1 MPDFITVE
9 YGSTGASKATNEF
22 GMREMQSRA
31 FDARNSQYLLIKSP
45 PASGKSR
52 ALMFLGLDKL
62 RNQGM
67 KKVIVAVPEKSIGN
81 SFRSTALT
89 DHGFVADW
97 VISPQNNL
105 CDMLGGEGGKINA
118 FLRFMG
124 SGDEIIVCT
133 HSTLRHAFDR
143 ITKEGKGITAFHE
156 CVVAVDEFHHVSAD
170 ADNRLGELIRTLIDD
185 GSAHIVAMTGSY
197 FRGDQVP
204 VLRPEDEEKFKR
216 VTYTY
221 YEQLSGYEHLK
232 TLGIGYHFYHGS
244 YLSAIDEVL
253 DPTKKTIIH
262 IPSVNS
268 QAALGDKIKEM
279 NSILDVLGDV
289 FEIEEE
295 TGFQLLRTHD
305 GQVLK
310 IADLVTPGTQQ
321 KVLTGLR
328 NVSKK
333 DDLDIVIALGMAKEG
348 FDWIWC
354 EHALTVGYRGSLTEV
369 VQIIGRATRD
379 APGKIH
385 AQFTNL
391 IAEPDTADDVVRTAV
406 NDMLKA
412 IACSLLMEQV
422 LAPNFNFK
430 TKPSDDRF
438 DGVIRQTTQIDLM
451 DPQPTIQISGL
462 KEPTS
467 KRAKEIIQTDMTD
480 LMAAILQDPQ
490 ILRASLIPEEFPAET
505 INQHL
510 IPNILEK
517 RYPDIADNEDDIEA
531 IRQNVVARRA
541 VLATLTKGNQGA
553 ATVPEGTGTG
563 DNSEETE
570 GQKAHAQLLKL
581 TSKFISMPELSID
594 LIDQVNPF
602 QQSYEIL
609 SKALGESVLRRIHQT
624 LAETRIEISEAEA
637 LAQVPRIRA
646 FKEQH
651 GRDPSI
657 NSANAIEKRMA
668 EALAWIR
675 AAAIRR
681 QKEKAAEAAA

>member
-9 YGSTGASKATNEF
+9 YGATGASKATNDM
-22 GMREMQSRA
+22 GMRAMQARA
-31 FDARNSQYLLIKSP
+31 YDARNSQYLLIKSP

-62 RNQGM
+62 RNQGIR
-67 KKVIVAVPEKSIGN
+67 KVIVAVPEKSIGN
-81 SFRSTALT
+81 SFRSTSLT
-89 DHGFVADW
+89 KHGFDYDW
-97 VISPQNNL
+97 TVSPRNNL

-118 FLRFMG
+118 FIRFME
-124 SGDEIIVCT
+124 SEDEIIVCT

-143 ITKEGKGITAFHE
+143 IMEGDAGIAAFHN
-156 CVVAVDEFHHVSAD
+156 CLLAVDEFHHVSAD
-170 ADNRLGELIRTLIDD
+170 ADNRLGELVRSVMSE
-185 GSAHIVAMTGSY
+185 GSAHLVAMTGSY

-204 VLRPEDEEKFKR
+204 VLRPEDEEKFTR

-244 YLSAIDEVL
+244 YLSAIGEVL

-262 IPSVNS
+262 IPNVNS

-289 FEIEEE
+289 VEIDPVS
-295 TGFQLLRTHD
+295 GFQHLRTHD
-305 GQVLK
+305 GRTLK
-310 IADLVTPGTQQ
+310 IADLVTPETQQ

-328 NVSKK
+328 NVEEK

-354 EHALTVGYRGSLTEV
+354 EHALTIGYRGSLTEV

-379 APGKIH
+379 APGKSH

-391 IAEPDTADDVVRTAV
+391 IAEPDTADEVVRTAV

-430 TKPSDDRF
+430 TKASDDRF
-438 DGVIRQTTQIDLM
+438 DGVARPSTRIDLLE
-451 DPQPTIQISGL
+451 PEPTIEVTGL

-467 KRAKEIIQTDMTD
+467 KRAEEIIQTDMTD
-480 LMAAILQDPQ
+480 LMAAVLQDNQ
-490 ILRASLIPEEFPAET
+490 VMRASLIPDEFPVET

-510 IPNILEK
+510 IPDLIAK

-541 VLATLTKGNQGA
+541 VVAQLTQANRESGQAPSEDEDAT
-553 ATVPEGTGTG
+553 
-563 DNSEETE
+563 D

-581 TSKFISMPELSID
+581 TSKFITMPELSID

-609 SKALGESVLRRIHQT
+609 SKSLGESVLRRIHQT
-624 LAETRIEISEAEA
+624 LAETKITISEAEA
-637 LAQVPRIRA
+637 LAQVPRIRS

-651 GRDPSI
+651 GKEPNI
-657 NSANAIEKRMA
+657 NSPDPIERRMA

-681 QKEKAAEAAA
+681 QKEKEQDEAA

>member
-9 YGSTGASKATNEF
+9 YGATGASKSTNDM
-22 GMREMQSRA
+22 GMRAMQARA
-31 FDARNSQYLLIKSP
+31 YDARNSQYLLIKSP

-62 RNQGM
+62 HNQGIR
-67 KKVIVAVPEKSIGN
+67 KVIVAVPEKSIGN
-81 SFRSTALT
+81 SFRSTSLT
-89 DHGFVADW
+89 EHGFDHDW
-97 VISPQNNL
+97 TVSPRNNL

-118 FLRFMG
+118 FLRFME
-124 SGDEIIVCT
+124 SDDEIIVCT

-143 ITKEGKGITAFHE
+143 IMESDAGIAAFRD
-156 CVVAVDEFHHVSAD
+156 CLLAVDEFHHVSAD
-170 ADNRLGELIRTLIDD
+170 ADNRLGELVRSVMSE
-185 GSAHIVAMTGSY
+185 GSAHLVAMTGSY

-204 VLRPEDEEKFKR
+204 VLRPEDEEKFTR

-221 YEQLSGYEHLK
+221 YEQLSGYEHLR

-244 YLSAIDEVL
+244 YLSAIGEVL

-262 IPSVNS
+262 IPNVNS

-289 FEIEEE
+289 VEIDPV
-295 TGFQLLRTHD
+295 TGFQHLRTHD
-305 GQVLK
+305 GRILK
-310 IADLVTPGTQQ
+310 IADLVTPDTQQ

-328 NVSKK
+328 NVEEK

-354 EHALTVGYRGSLTEV
+354 EHALTIGYRGSLTEV

-379 APGKIH
+379 APGKNH

-391 IAEPDTADDVVRTAV
+391 IAEPDTADEVVRTAV

-430 TKPSDDRF
+430 TKASDDRF
-438 DGVIRQTTQIDLM
+438 DGVARPTTRIDLLEAE
-451 DPQPTIQISGL
+451 PTIEVTGL

-467 KRAKEIIQTDMTD
+467 KRAEEIIQTDMTD
-480 LMAAILQDPQ
+480 LMAAVLQDNQ
-490 ILRASLIPEEFPAET
+490 VMRASLIPDEFPAET

-510 IPNILEK
+510 IPDLIAK

-541 VLATLTKGNQGA
+541 VLAQLTQANRETGQVA
-553 ATVPEGTGTG
+553 SEG
-563 DNSEETE
+563 DEATE

-581 TSKFISMPELSID
+581 TSKFITMPELSID

-609 SKALGESVLRRIHQT
+609 SKSLGESVLRRIHQT
-624 LAETRIEISEAEA
+624 LAETKITISEAEA

-651 GRDPSI
+651 GKEPNI
-657 NSANAIEKRMA
+657 NSADPIEKRMA

-681 QKEKAAEAAA
+681 QKEKEQDQAA

>member
-9 YGSTGASKATNEF
+9 YGATGASKSTNDM
-22 GMREMQSRA
+22 GMRAMQARA
-31 FDARNSQYLLIKSP
+31 YDARNSQYLLIKSP

-62 RNQGM
+62 HNQGIR
-67 KKVIVAVPEKSIGN
+67 KVIVAVPEKSIGN
-81 SFRSTALT
+81 SFRSTNLT
-89 DHGFVADW
+89 EHGFDHDW
-97 VISPQNNL
+97 TVSPRNNL

-118 FLRFMG
+118 FLRFME
-124 SGDEIIVCT
+124 SDDEIIVCT

-143 ITKEGKGITAFHE
+143 IMESDAGIAAFHDSLL
-156 CVVAVDEFHHVSAD
+156 AVDEFHHVSAD
-170 ADNRLGELIRTLIDD
+170 ADNRLGELVRSVMSE
-185 GSAHIVAMTGSY
+185 GSAHLVAMTGSY

-204 VLRPEDEEKFKR
+204 VLRPEDEEKFTR

-244 YLSAIDEVL
+244 YLSAIGEVL
-253 DPTKKTIIH
+253 DPTKKTIVH
-262 IPSVNS
+262 IPNVNS

-289 FEIEEE
+289 VEIDPV
-295 TGFQLLRTHD
+295 TGFQHLRTHD
-305 GQVLK
+305 GRILK
-310 IADLVTPGTQQ
+310 IADLVTPDTQQ
-321 KVLTGLR
+321 KVLNGLR
-328 NVSKK
+328 NVERR

-354 EHALTVGYRGSLTEV
+354 EHALTIGYRGSLTEV

-379 APGKIH
+379 APGKSH

-391 IAEPDTADDVVRTAV
+391 IAEPDTADEVVRTAV

-430 TKPSDDRF
+430 TKASDDRF
-438 DGVIRQTTQIDLM
+438 DGAARPSTNIHLLESE
-451 DPQPTIQISGL
+451 PTIEVTGL

-467 KRAKEIIQTDMTD
+467 KRAEEIIQTDMTD
-480 LMAAILQDPQ
+480 LMAAVLQDNQ
-490 ILRASLIPEEFPAET
+490 VMRASLIPDEFPAET

-510 IPNILEK
+510 IPDLIAK
-517 RYPDIADNEDDIEA
+517 RYPDIADNEEDIEA

-541 VLATLTKGNQGA
+541 VLAQMTQANREISQA
-553 ATVPEGTGTG
+553 PSEG
-563 DNSEETE
+563 DDATE

-581 TSKFISMPELSID
+581 TSKFITMPELSID

-609 SKALGESVLRRIHQT
+609 SKSLGESVLRRIHQT
-624 LAETRIEISEAEA
+624 LAETKITISEAEA

-651 GRDPSI
+651 GKEPNM
-657 NSANAIEKRMA
+657 NSADPIEKRMA

-681 QKEKAAEAAA
+681 QKEKKQDQAA

>member
-22 GMREMQSRA
+22 GMRAMQARA
-31 FDARNSQYLLIKSP
+31 FDARNAQYLLIKSP

-67 KKVIVAVPEKSIGN
+67 RKVIVAVPERSIGN
-81 SFRSTALT
+81 SFRSTELT
-89 DHGFVADW
+89 RHGFFADW
-97 VISPQNNL
+97 AVSPNNNL
-105 CDMLGGEGGKINA
+105 CDMIGGDSGKIGA
-118 FLRFMG
+118 FIRFME
-124 SGDEIIVCT
+124 SDDDVIVCT

-143 ITKEGKGITAFHE
+143 IMREGAGITAFHD
-156 CVVAVDEFHHVSAD
+156 CVLAVDEFHHVSAD
-170 ADNRLGELIRTLIDD
+170 ADNRLGELIRTVMDE
-185 GSAHIVAMTGSY
+185 GSTHIVAMTGSY

-204 VLRPEDEEKFKR
+204 VLRPEDEEKFTR

-221 YEQLSGYEHLK
+221 YEQLSGYEYLK
-232 TLGIGYHFYHGS
+232 TLGIGYHFYHGN
-244 YLSAIDEVL
+244 YLSAIGEVL
-253 DPTKKTIIH
+253 DPAKKTIIH
-262 IPSVNS
+262 IPNVNS
-268 QAALGDKIKEM
+268 QAAMGDKIKEM
-279 NSILDVLGDV
+279 NGILDVLGDV
-289 FEIEEE
+289 VSIDPA

-305 GQVLK
+305 GRMLK
-310 IADLVTPGTQQ
+310 IADLVTPDTQQ
-321 KVLTGLR
+321 TVLAGLR
-328 NVSKK
+328 RVENPE
-333 DDLDIVIALGMAKEG
+333 DLDIVIALGMAKEG

-354 EHALTVGYRGSLTEV
+354 EHALTIGYRGSLTEV

-379 APGKIH
+379 APGKGH

-391 IAEPDTADDVVRTAV
+391 LAEPDTADDVVRSAV

-412 IACSLLMEQV
+412 IAASLLMEQV

-438 DGVIRQTTQIDLM
+438 DGAARPTTIVDLTE
-451 DPQPTIQISGL
+451 PEPTIHVGGL

-467 KRAKEIIQTDMTD
+467 GRAKEIIETDMTD
-480 LMAAILQDPQ
+480 LMAAVLQDSKV
-490 ILRASLIPEEFPAET
+490 LRASLIPDEFPAET

-510 IPNILEK
+510 IPDIIAK
-517 RYPDIADNEDDIEA
+517 RYPDIAESDDDIEA

-541 VLATLTKGNQGA
+541 VLAKISQPGA
-553 ATVPEGTGTG
+553 SIDGSNNKE
-563 DNSEETE
+563 EETE
-570 GQKAHAQLLKL
+570 GQKAHAQLLKM
-581 TSKFISMPELSID
+581 TSKFLSMPELNID

-609 SKALGESVLRRIHQT
+609 SKALGESVLRRIHQSI
-624 LAETRIEISEAEA
+624 AETRIEISEAEA

-646 FKEQH
+646 FKEEH
-651 GRDPSI
+651 GREPNM
-657 NSANAIEKRMA
+657 NSTNPIEKRMG

-681 QKEKAAEAAA
+681 QKEQAA

>member
-9 YGSTGASKATNEF
+9 YGATGASKATNDM
-22 GMREMQSRA
+22 GMRAMQARA
-31 FDARNSQYLLIKSP
+31 YDARNSQYLLIKSP

-62 RNQGM
+62 RNQGIR
-67 KKVIVAVPEKSIGN
+67 KVIVAVPEKSIGN
-81 SFRSTALT
+81 SFRSTSLT
-89 DHGFVADW
+89 KHGFDYDW
-97 VISPQNNL
+97 TVSPRNNL

-118 FLRFMG
+118 FIRFMENE
-124 SGDEIIVCT
+124 DEIIVCT

-143 ITKEGKGITAFHE
+143 IMESNVGISAFDE
-156 CVVAVDEFHHVSAD
+156 CLLAVDEFHHVSAD
-170 ADNRLGELIRTLIDD
+170 ADNRLGELVRSVMSE
-185 GSAHIVAMTGSY
+185 GSAHLVAMTGSY

-204 VLRPEDEEKFKR
+204 VLRPEDEEKFTR

-244 YLSAIDEVL
+244 YLSAIGEVL

-262 IPSVNS
+262 IPNVNS

-289 FEIEEE
+289 EEIDPV
-295 TGFQLLRTHD
+295 TGFQHLRTHD
-305 GQVLK
+305 GRVLK
-310 IADLVTPGTQQ
+310 IADLVTPDTQQ
-321 KVLTGLR
+321 KVLNGLR
-328 NVSKK
+328 NVEEK

-354 EHALTVGYRGSLTEV
+354 EHALTIGYRGSLTEV

-379 APGKIH
+379 APGKNH

-391 IAEPDTADDVVRTAV
+391 IAEPDTADEVVRTAV

-430 TKPSDDRF
+430 TKASDDRF
-438 DGVIRQTTQIDLM
+438 DGVARPSTRIDLLE
-451 DPQPTIQISGL
+451 PEPTIEVTGL

-467 KRAKEIIQTDMTD
+467 KRAEEIIQTDMTD
-480 LMAAILQDPQ
+480 LMAAVLQDNQ
-490 ILRASLIPEEFPAET
+490 VMRASLIPHEFPAET

-510 IPNILEK
+510 IPDLIAK

-541 VLATLTKGNQGA
+541 VLAQLTQANRETGRA
-553 ATVPEGTGTG
+553 PSEDDDDAT
-563 DNSEETE
+563 D

-581 TSKFISMPELSID
+581 TSKFITMPELRID

-602 QQSYEIL
+602 QRSYEIL
-609 SKALGESVLRRIHQT
+609 SKSLGESVLRRIHQT
-624 LAETRIEISEAEA
+624 LAETKITISEAEA

-651 GRDPSI
+651 GKEPNINTPDP
-657 NSANAIEKRMA
+657 IEKRMA

-681 QKEKAAEAAA
+681 QKEKERNEAA

>member
-1 MPDFITVE
+1 MSE
-9 YGSTGASKATNEF
+9 
-22 GMREMQSRA
+22 
-31 FDARNSQYLLIKSP
+31 
-45 PASGKSR
+45 
-52 ALMFLGLDKL
+52 
-62 RNQGM
+62 
-67 KKVIVAVPEKSIGN
+67 
-81 SFRSTALT
+81 
-89 DHGFVADW
+89 
-97 VISPQNNL
+97 
-105 CDMLGGEGGKINA
+105 
-118 FLRFMG
+118 
-124 SGDEIIVCT
+124 
-133 HSTLRHAFDR
+133 
-143 ITKEGKGITAFHE
+143 
-156 CVVAVDEFHHVSAD
+156 
-170 ADNRLGELIRTLIDD
+170 
-185 GSAHIVAMTGSY
+185 GSAHLVAMTGSY

-204 VLRPEDEEKFKR
+204 VLRPEDEEKFTR

-244 YLSAIDEVL
+244 YLSAIGEVL
-253 DPTKKTIIH
+253 DPSKKTIIH
-262 IPSVNS
+262 IPNVNS

-289 FEIEEE
+289 VEIDPV
-295 TGFQLLRTHD
+295 TGFQHLRTHD
-305 GQVLK
+305 GRTLK
-310 IADLVTPGTQQ
+310 IADLVTPDTQQ

-328 NVSKK
+328 SVEEK

-354 EHALTVGYRGSLTEV
+354 EHALTIGYRGSLTEV

-379 APGKIH
+379 APGKSH

-391 IAEPDTADDVVRTAV
+391 IAEPDTADEVVRTAV

-430 TKPSDDRF
+430 TKASDDRF
-438 DGVIRQTTQIDLM
+438 DGVARPSTRIDLRE
-451 DPQPTIQISGL
+451 PEPTIEVTGL

-467 KRAKEIIQTDMTD
+467 KRAEEIIQTDMTD
-480 LMAAILQDPQ
+480 LVAAVLQDNQ
-490 ILRASLIPEEFPAET
+490 VMRASLIPDEFPAET

-510 IPNILEK
+510 IPDLIAK

-541 VLATLTKGNQGA
+541 VLAQLTQANRETGQA
-553 ATVPEGTGTG
+553 PSEDDDAT
-563 DNSEETE
+563 D

-581 TSKFISMPELSID
+581 TSKFITMPELSID

-609 SKALGESVLRRIHQT
+609 SKSLGESVLRRIHQT
-624 LAETRIEISEAEA
+624 LAETKITISEAEA

-651 GRDPSI
+651 GKEPNI
-657 NSANAIEKRMA
+657 NSADPMEKRMA

-681 QKEKAAEAAA
+681 QKEKELDEAA

>member
-9 YGSTGASKATNEF
+9 YGATGASKSTNDM
-22 GMREMQSRA
+22 GMRAMQSRA
-31 FDARNSQYLLIKSP
+31 YDARNSQYLLIKSP

-62 RNQGM
+62 HNQGL
-67 KKVIVAVPEKSIGN
+67 KKVIVAVPETSIGN

-89 DHGFVADW
+89 EHGFFADW
-97 VISPQNNL
+97 TVSPRNNL
-105 CDMLGGEGGKINA
+105 CDMIGGDSGKINA
-118 FLRFMG
+118 FIRFME
-124 SGDEIIVCT
+124 SDDDIIVCT
-133 HSTLRHAFDR
+133 HATLRHAFNR
-143 ITKEGKGITAFHE
+143 IMESGKGISAFHD
-156 CVVAVDEFHHVSAD
+156 CVLAVDEFHHVSAD
-170 ADNRLGELIRTLIDD
+170 ADNRLGELIRAILNE
-185 GSAHIVAMTGSY
+185 GSAHLVAMTGSY

-204 VLRPEDEEKFKR
+204 VLRAEDEEKFTR

-232 TLGIGYHFYHGS
+232 TLGIGYHFYHGN
-244 YLSAIDEVL
+244 YLTAIGEVL

-262 IPSVNS
+262 IPNVNS

-279 NSILDVLGDV
+279 NSILDVIGDV
-289 FEIEEE
+289 TEIDPVS
-295 TGFQLLRTHD
+295 GFQHLRTPD
-305 GQVLK
+305 GRILK

-321 KVLTGLR
+321 QVLSGLR
-328 NVSKK
+328 DVRTK

-354 EHALTVGYRGSLTEV
+354 EHALTIGYRGSLTEV

-379 APGKIH
+379 APGKSH

-391 IAEPDTADDVVRTAV
+391 IAEPDTADEVVRTAV

-430 TKPSDDRF
+430 TRPSDDRF
-438 DGVIRQTTQIDLM
+438 DGVSRPGIRIDLLE
-451 DPQPTIQISGL
+451 PEPVIEVTGL

-467 KRAKEIIQTDMTD
+467 NRAKEIIQTDMTD
-480 LMAAILQDPQ
+480 LMAAILQDSQ
-490 ILRASLIPEEFPAET
+490 VLRASLIPDEFPAET

-510 IPNILEK
+510 IPDLIAR
-517 RYPDIADNEDDIEA
+517 RYPDIANNDEDVES

-541 VLATLTKGNQGA
+541 VLAQLTSASRQAGLPA
-553 ATVPEGTGTG
+553 S
-563 DNSEETE
+563 DDEEATE

-581 TSKFISMPELSID
+581 TSKFITMPELSID

-609 SKALGESVLRRIHQT
+609 SKALGESVLRRIHQSI
-624 LAETRIEISEAEA
+624 AETRIEISEAEA

-651 GRDPSI
+651 SREPSI
-657 NSANAIEKRMA
+657 NSANPIEKRMA

-681 QKEKAAEAAA
+681 QREKDQAA

>member
-9 YGSTGASKATNEF
+9 YGATGASKSTNEF
-22 GMREMQSRA
+22 GMRAMQARA
-31 FDARNSQYLLIKSP
+31 YDARNSQYLLIKSP

-52 ALMFLGLDKL
+52 ALMFLGLDKI
-62 RNQGM
+62 RNQGL
-67 KKVIVAVPEKSIGN
+67 KKVIVAVPERSIGN
-81 SFRSTALT
+81 SFRSTDLT
-89 DHGFVADW
+89 SHGFFADW
-97 VISPQNNL
+97 TVSPQNNL
-105 CDMLGGEGGKINA
+105 CDLIGGEGGKINA
-118 FLRFMG
+118 FIRFMK
-124 SGDEIIVCT
+124 SDDEIIVCT
-133 HSTLRHAFDR
+133 HATLRFAFDR
-143 ITKEGKGITAFHE
+143 MMADGEGIAAFKD
-156 CVVAVDEFHHVSAD
+156 CVLAVDEFHHVSAD
-170 ADNRLGELIRTLIDD
+170 ADNRLGELIRAILNE
-185 GSAHIVAMTGSY
+185 GAAHLVAMTGSY

-204 VLRPEDEEKFKR
+204 VLRAEDEEKFTR

-244 YLSAIDEVL
+244 YLSAIGEVL
-253 DPTKKTIIH
+253 DPNKKTIIH

-279 NSILDVLGDV
+279 NGILDALGDV
-289 FEIEEE
+289 VSIDPA
-295 TGFQLLRTHD
+295 TGFQHLRTPD
-305 GQVLK
+305 GRILK
-310 IADLVTPGTQQ
+310 IADLVTPETQQ
-321 KVLTGLR
+321 TVLNGLR
-328 NVSKK
+328 NVEGK

-354 EHALTVGYRGSLTEV
+354 EHALTIGYRGSLTEV

-379 APGKIH
+379 APGKNH

-391 IAEPDTADDVVRTAV
+391 IAEPDTDDDVVRTAV

-430 TKPSDDRF
+430 TRPSDDQF
-438 DGVIRQTTQIDLM
+438 DGVARPTIRIDLLEAE
-451 DPQPTIQISGL
+451 PTIEISGF

-467 KRAKEIIQTDMTD
+467 QRAREIIQTDMTD
-480 LMAAILQDPQ
+480 LMAAVLQDSQ
-490 ILRASLIPEEFPAET
+490 VLRASLIPDEFPAET

-510 IPNILEK
+510 IPDIIAR
-517 RYPDIADNEDDIEA
+517 RYPDIAENEQDIEA
-531 IRQNVVARRA
+531 IRQNLVARRA
-541 VLATLTKGNQGA
+541 VLATLTQ
-553 ATVPEGTGTG
+553 
-563 DNSEETE
+563 NSRASGLPPSDDDEATE
-570 GQKAHAQLLKL
+570 GQKAHAQLLRL
-581 TSKFISMPELSID
+581 TSKFISMPDLNID

-609 SKALGESVLRRIHQT
+609 SKALGESVLRRIHQSI
-624 LAETRIEISEAEA
+624 AETRIDISEAEA

-651 GRDPSI
+651 GREPGI
-657 NSANAIEKRMA
+657 NSANPIEKRMA

-681 QKEKAAEAAA
+681 QREKGQAA

>member
-9 YGSTGASKATNEF
+9 YGATGASKSTNGM
-22 GMREMQSRA
+22 GMRAMQARA
-31 FDARNSQYLLIKSP
+31 YDARNSQYLLIKSP

-62 RNQGM
+62 RNQGIR
-67 KKVIVAVPEKSIGN
+67 KVIAAVPEKSIGN
-81 SFRSTALT
+81 SFRSTSLT
-89 DHGFVADW
+89 AHGFDHDW
-97 VISPQNNL
+97 TVSPRNNL
-105 CDMLGGEGGKINA
+105 CDMLGGEGGKVNA
-118 FLRFMG
+118 FLRFME
-124 SGDEIIVCT
+124 SDDEIIVCT

-143 ITKEGKGITAFHE
+143 IMESDAGIATFHD
-156 CVVAVDEFHHVSAD
+156 CLLAVDEFHHVSAD
-170 ADNRLGELIRTLIDD
+170 ADNRLGELVRSVMSE
-185 GSAHIVAMTGSY
+185 GSAHLVAMTGSY

-204 VLRPEDEEKFKR
+204 VLRPEDEEKFTR

-244 YLSAIDEVL
+244 YLSAIGEVL

-262 IPSVNS
+262 IPNVNS

-289 FEIEEE
+289 EEIDPV
-295 TGFQLLRTHD
+295 TGFQHLRTHD
-305 GQVLK
+305 GRVLK
-310 IADLVTPGTQQ
+310 IADLVTPDTQQ
-321 KVLTGLR
+321 KVLNGLR
-328 NVSKK
+328 NVEEK

-354 EHALTVGYRGSLTEV
+354 EHALTIGYRGSLTEV

-379 APGKIH
+379 APGKNH

-391 IAEPDTADDVVRTAV
+391 IAEPDTADEVVRTAV

-430 TKPSDDRF
+430 TKASDDRF
-438 DGVIRQTTQIDLM
+438 DGVARPSTRIDLLE
-451 DPQPTIQISGL
+451 PEPTIEVTGL

-467 KRAKEIIQTDMTD
+467 KRAEEIIQTDMTD
-480 LMAAILQDPQ
+480 LMAAVLQDNQ
-490 ILRASLIPEEFPAET
+490 VMRASLIPDEFPAET

-510 IPNILEK
+510 IPDLIAK

-541 VLATLTKGNQGA
+541 VLAQLTQANRETNRA
-553 ATVPEGTGTG
+553 P
-563 DNSEETE
+563 SEEDDDATD

-581 TSKFISMPELSID
+581 TSKFITMPELSID

-609 SKALGESVLRRIHQT
+609 SKSLGESVLRRIHQT
-624 LAETRIEISEAEA
+624 LAETKITISEAEA

-651 GRDPSI
+651 GKEPNINTPDP
-657 NSANAIEKRMA
+657 IEKRMA

-681 QKEKAAEAAA
+681 QKEKERDEAA

>member
-1 MPDFITVE
+1 MPDFVTVE
-9 YGSTGASKATNEF
+9 YAATGASKATNAY
-22 GMREMQSRA
+22 GMRAMQSRA
-31 FDARNSQYLLIKSP
+31 FDARNAQYLLIKSP

-67 KKVIVAVPEKSIGN
+67 RKVIVAVPERSIGN
-81 SFRSTALT
+81 SFRSTDLMK
-89 DHGFVADW
+89 HGFFADW
-97 VISPQNNL
+97 TVAPQNNL
-105 CDMLGGEGGKINA
+105 CDMIGGDSGKISA
-118 FLRFMG
+118 FVRFME
-124 SGDEIIVCT
+124 SDDDIIVCT

-143 ITKEGKGITAFHE
+143 IMREGQGISAFHD
-156 CVVAVDEFHHVSAD
+156 CVLAIDEFHHVSAD
-170 ADNRLGELIRTLIDD
+170 ADNRLGELIRTVMDE

-204 VLRPEDEEKFKR
+204 VLRPEDEEKFTR

-244 YLSAIDEVL
+244 YLTAIGEVL

-262 IPSVNS
+262 IPNVNS

-279 NSILDVLGDV
+279 NGILDVLGDV
-289 FEIEEE
+289 VSIDPA
-295 TGFQLLRTHD
+295 TGFQILRTHD
-305 GQVLK
+305 GRTLR
-310 IADLVTPGTQQ
+310 IADLVTPDTQQ
-321 KVLTGLR
+321 TVLAGLR
-328 NVSKK
+328 SVEDRN
-333 DDLDIVIALGMAKEG
+333 DLDIVIALGMAKEG

-354 EHALTVGYRGSLTEV
+354 EYALTIGYRGSLTEV

-379 APGKIH
+379 APGKSH

-391 IAEPDTADDVVRTAV
+391 LAEPDTSDDVVRGAV

-412 IACSLLMEQV
+412 IAASLLMEQV

-430 TKPSDDRF
+430 TKASDDRF
-438 DGVIRQTTQIDLM
+438 DGAPRPATRIDLLE
-451 DPQPTIQISGL
+451 PEPVIEIGGL

-467 KRAKEIIQTDMTD
+467 ARAKEIIETDMTD
-480 LMAAILQDPQ
+480 LMAAVLQDNKVM
-490 ILRASLIPEEFPAET
+490 RASLIPDEFPAET

-510 IPNILEK
+510 IPDIIAK
-517 RYPDIADNEDDIEA
+517 RYPDLAESEEDIEA

-541 VLATLTKGNQGA
+541 VLAKISR
-553 ATVPEGTGTG
+553 PGTPTDGPAS
-563 DNSEETE
+563 DDDDATE

-581 TSKFISMPELSID
+581 TSKFLSMPELSID

-609 SKALGESVLRRIHQT
+609 SKALGESVLRRIHQSI
-624 LAETRIEISEAEA
+624 AETRIDISEAEA

-651 GRDPSI
+651 GREP
-657 NSANAIEKRMA
+657 NMNANNPIEKRMA

-675 AAAIRR
+675 AAALRR
-681 QKEKAAEAAA
+681 QKEQAPERAA

>member
-9 YGSTGASKATNEF
+9 YGATGASKSTNNM
-22 GMREMQSRA
+22 GMRAMQSRA
-31 FDARNSQYLLIKSP
+31 YDSRNSQYLLIKSP

-62 RNQGM
+62 HNQGL
-67 KKVIVAVPEKSIGN
+67 KKVIVAVPETSIGN
-81 SFRSTALT
+81 SFRSTPLT
-89 DHGFVADW
+89 QHGFFADW
-97 VISPQNNL
+97 TVSPRNNL
-105 CDMLGGEGGKINA
+105 CDMIGGDSGKINA
-118 FLRFMG
+118 FIRFME
-124 SGDEIIVCT
+124 SEDDIIVCT
-133 HSTLRHAFDR
+133 HATLRHAFNR
-143 ITKEGKGITAFHE
+143 IMETGQGISAFHD
-156 CVVAVDEFHHVSAD
+156 CVLAVDEFHHVSAD
-170 ADNRLGELIRTLIDD
+170 ADNRLGELIRNIMNE
-185 GSAHIVAMTGSY
+185 GSAHLVAMTGSY

-204 VLRPEDEEKFKR
+204 VLRAEDEEKFTR

-232 TLGIGYHFYHGS
+232 TLGIGYHFYRQS
-244 YLSAIDEVL
+244 YLTAISEVL
-253 DPTKKTIIH
+253 DPNKKTIIH
-262 IPSVNS
+262 IPNVNS

-289 FEIEEE
+289 IEIDPV
-295 TGFQLLRTHD
+295 TGFQHLRTPD
-305 GQVLK
+305 GRVLK

-321 KVLTGLR
+321 QVLTGLR
-328 NVSKK
+328 TVEGK

-354 EHALTVGYRGSLTEV
+354 EHALTIGYRGSLTEV

-379 APGKIH
+379 APGKNH

-391 IAEPDTADDVVRTAV
+391 IAEPDTEDEVVRTAV

-430 TKPSDDRF
+430 TRPSDDRF
-438 DGVIRQTTQIDLM
+438 DGVARPTVQINLLEAE
-451 DPQPTIQISGL
+451 PTIEITGL

-467 KRAKEIIQTDMTD
+467 KRAQEIIQTDMTD
-480 LMAAILQDPQ
+480 LMAAILQDSQ
-490 ILRASLIPEEFPAET
+490 VLRASLIPDEFPAET

-510 IPNILEK
+510 IPDLISR
-517 RYPDIADNEDDIEA
+517 RYPDIAHKEDDIEA

-541 VLATLTKGNQGA
+541 VLATLTQANRA
-553 ATVPEGTGTG
+553 NNLPPSEDDDAT
-563 DNSEETE
+563 D

-581 TSKFISMPELSID
+581 TSKFITMPDLNID

-609 SKALGESVLRRIHQT
+609 SKALGESVLRRIHQSIS
-624 LAETRIEISEAEA
+624 ETRIEISEAEA

-651 GRDPSI
+651 GKEPNI
-657 NSANAIEKRMA
+657 NSANPIEKRMA

-681 QKEKAAEAAA
+681 QKEKEQEQAA

>member
-1 MPDFITVE
+1 MPDFIKVE
-9 YGSTGASKATNEF
+9 YGATGASKATNAM

-31 FDARNSQYLLIKSP
+31 FDARNAQYLLIKSP

-52 ALMFLGLDKL
+52 ALMFIGLDKL
-62 RNQGM
+62 IKQGIR
-67 KKVIVAVPEKSIGN
+67 KVIVAVPEKSIGN
-81 SFRSTALT
+81 SFRSTRLT
-89 DHGFVADW
+89 EHGFFADW
-97 VISPQNNL
+97 TVQPQNNL

-118 FLRFMG
+118 FIRFME
-124 SGDEIIVCT
+124 SDDQIIVCT

-143 ITKEGKGITAFHE
+143 IVNEGAGIGMFGD
-156 CVVAVDEFHHVSAD
+156 CLLAVDEFHHVSAD
-170 ADNRLGELIRTLIDD
+170 ADNRLGELIRAVMSE
-185 GSAHIVAMTGSY
+185 GSAHLVAMTGSY

-204 VLRPEDEEKFKR
+204 VLRPEDEEKFAR

-232 TLGIGYHFYHGS
+232 TLGIGYHFYHRS
-244 YLSAIDEVL
+244 YLTAIGEVL

-289 FEIEEE
+289 FEVDEV
-295 TGFQLLRTHD
+295 TGFQHLRTPD
-305 GQVLK
+305 GRVLK
-310 IADLVTPGTQQ
+310 IADLVTPDTQQ
-321 KVLTGLR
+321 KVLNGLR
-328 NVSKK
+328 GVEEK

-354 EHALTVGYRGSLTEV
+354 EHALTIGYRGSLTEV
-369 VQIIGRATRD
+369 VQIIGRVTRD
-379 APGKIH
+379 APGKAH

-391 IAEPDTADDVVRTAV
+391 IAEPDTDDEVVRTAV

-412 IACSLLMEQV
+412 IACSLLMEQI
-422 LAPNFNFK
+422 LAPNFNFR
-430 TKPSDDRF
+430 TRPSDDKF
-438 DGVIRQTTQIDLM
+438 DGTARPSVRIDLLE
-451 DPQPTIQISGL
+451 PEPTIEITGLKQPTSQ
-462 KEPTS
+462 
-467 KRAKEIIQTDMTD
+467 RAQEIIQTDMTD

-490 ILRASLIPEEFPAET
+490 VLRASLIPDEFPAET

-510 IPNILEK
+510 IPDIIAR
-517 RYPDIADNEDDIEA
+517 RYPDLADDEEELES

-541 VLATLTKGNQGA
+541 VLTKLTETSRASGLPPSEDEDAT
-553 ATVPEGTGTG
+553 
-563 DNSEETE
+563 D

-581 TSKFISMPELSID
+581 TSKFVSMPDLNID

-609 SKALGESVLRRIHQT
+609 SKALGESVLRRIHQSI
-624 LAETRIEISEAEA
+624 AETRIEISEAEA
-637 LAQVPRIRA
+637 LAQVPRIRT

-651 GRDPSI
+651 GRDPNI
-657 NSANAIEKRMA
+657 NAADPIEKRMA

-681 QKEKAAEAAA
+681 QKEKDQAA

>member
-9 YGSTGASKATNEF
+9 YGATGASKSTNAM
-22 GMREMQSRA
+22 GMRAMQARA
-31 FDARNSQYLLIKSP
+31 YDARNSQYLLIKSP

-62 RNQGM
+62 HNQGIR
-67 KKVIVAVPEKSIGN
+67 KVIVAVPERSIGN
-81 SFRSTALT
+81 SFRSTSLIE
-89 DHGFVADW
+89 HGFDHDW
-97 VISPQNNL
+97 TVSPRNNL

-118 FLRFMG
+118 FLRFME
-124 SGDEIIVCT
+124 SEDEIIVCT

-143 ITKEGKGITAFHE
+143 MMEGDTGIATFHD
-156 CVVAVDEFHHVSAD
+156 CLLAVDEFHHVSAD
-170 ADNRLGELIRTLIDD
+170 ADNRLGELVRSVMSE
-185 GSAHIVAMTGSY
+185 GSAHLVAMTGSY

-204 VLRPEDEEKFKR
+204 VLRPEDEEKFTR

-244 YLSAIDEVL
+244 YLSAIGEVL
-253 DPTKKTIIH
+253 DPSKKTIIH
-262 IPSVNS
+262 IPNVNS

-289 FEIEEE
+289 VEIDPV
-295 TGFQLLRTHD
+295 TGFQHLRTHD
-305 GQVLK
+305 GRTLK
-310 IADLVTPGTQQ
+310 IADLVTPDTQQ

-328 NVSKK
+328 SVEEK

-354 EHALTVGYRGSLTEV
+354 EHALTIGYRGSLTEV

-379 APGKIH
+379 APGKSH

-391 IAEPDTADDVVRTAV
+391 IAEPDTADEVVRTAV

-430 TKPSDDRF
+430 TKASDDRF
-438 DGVIRQTTQIDLM
+438 DGVARPSTRIDLRE
-451 DPQPTIQISGL
+451 PEPTIEVTGL

-467 KRAKEIIQTDMTD
+467 KRAEEIIQTDMTD
-480 LMAAILQDPQ
+480 LVAAVLQDNQ
-490 ILRASLIPEEFPAET
+490 VMRASLIPDEFPAET

-510 IPNILEK
+510 IPDLIAK

-541 VLATLTKGNQGA
+541 VLAQLTQANRETGQA
-553 ATVPEGTGTG
+553 PSEDDDAT
-563 DNSEETE
+563 D

-581 TSKFISMPELSID
+581 TSKFITMPELSID

-609 SKALGESVLRRIHQT
+609 SKSLGESVLRRIHQT
-624 LAETRIEISEAEA
+624 LAETKITISEAEA

-651 GRDPSI
+651 GKEPNI
-657 NSANAIEKRMA
+657 NSADPMEKRMA

-681 QKEKAAEAAA
+681 QKEKELDEAA

>member
-1 MPDFITVE
+1 
-9 YGSTGASKATNEF
+9 
-22 GMREMQSRA
+22 
-31 FDARNSQYLLIKSP
+31 
-45 PASGKSR
+45 
-52 ALMFLGLDKL
+52 MFLGLDKL
-62 RNQGM
+62 RNQGI
-67 KKVIVAVPEKSIGN
+67 KKVIVAVPERSIGN
-81 SFRSTALT
+81 SFRSTKLT
-89 DHGFVADW
+89 EQGFFADW
-97 VISPQNNL
+97 TVSPQNNL
-105 CDMLGGEGGKINA
+105 CEMIGGEGGTINA
-118 FLRFMG
+118 FLRFMA
-124 SGDEIIVCT
+124 SDDEIIVCT
-133 HSTLRHAFDR
+133 HSTLRAAFDR
-143 ITKEGKGITAFHE
+143 IMKEGQGISVFHD
-156 CVVAVDEFHHVSAD
+156 CALAIDEFHHVSAD
-170 ADNRLGELIRTLIDD
+170 ADNRLGELIRTIMNE
-185 GSAHIVAMTGSY
+185 GSTHLVAMTGSY

-204 VLRPEDEEKFKR
+204 VLRAEDEEKFTR

-244 YLSAIDEVL
+244 YLTAINEVL
-253 DPTKKTIIH
+253 DPDKKTIIH
-262 IPSVNS
+262 IPNVNS

-289 FEIEEE
+289 VSIDPA
-295 TGFQLLRTHD
+295 TGFQHLRTPD
-305 GQVLK
+305 GRILK
-310 IADLVTPGTQQ
+310 IADLVTPDTQQ
-321 KVLTGLR
+321 RVLAGLR
-328 NVSKK
+328 SVADR

-354 EHALTVGYRGSLTEV
+354 EHALTIGYRGSLTEV

-379 APGKIH
+379 APGKSH

-391 IAEPDTADDVVRTAV
+391 IAEPDTADEVVRTAV

-430 TKPSDDRF
+430 TRPSDDRF
-438 DGVIRQTTQIDLM
+438 DGVARPSIRIDLLESE
-451 DPQPTIQISGL
+451 PTIEVTGL

-467 KRAKEIIQTDMTD
+467 QRAKEIIQTDMTD
-480 LMAAILQDPQ
+480 LMAAILQDSQ
-490 ILRASLIPEEFPAET
+490 VLRASLIPDEFPAET

-510 IPNILEK
+510 IPDLISK
-517 RYPDIADNEDDIEA
+517 RYPDIANNEEDVEA
-531 IRQNVVARRA
+531 IRQNIVARRA
-541 VLATLTKGNQGA
+541 VLATLTQANRETGLPPSEDEGA
-553 ATVPEGTGTG
+553 T
-563 DNSEETE
+563 D

-581 TSKFISMPELSID
+581 TSKFITLPDLNID

-609 SKALGESVLRRIHQT
+609 SKALGESVLRRIHQSI
-624 LAETRIEISEAEA
+624 AETRIEISEAEA

-651 GRDPSI
+651 GKEPNI
-657 NSANAIEKRMA
+657 NSANPIEKRMA

-681 QKEKAAEAAA
+681 QREKDQAA

>member
-1 MPDFITVE
+1 MPDFIKVE
-9 YGSTGASKATNEF
+9 YGATGASKATNDM
-22 GMREMQSRA
+22 GMREMQSDA
-31 FDARNSQYLLIKSP
+31 FDARNAQYLLIKSP

-52 ALMFLGLDKL
+52 ALMFIGLDKL
-62 RNQGM
+62 INQGLR
-67 KKVIVAVPEKSIGN
+67 KVIVAVPEKSIGN
-81 SFRSTALT
+81 SFRSTRLT
-89 DHGFVADW
+89 EHGFFADW
-97 VISPQNNL
+97 TVQPQNNL

-118 FLRFMG
+118 FIRFME
-124 SGDEIIVCT
+124 SDDQIIVCT

-143 ITKEGKGITAFHE
+143 IVNEGAGIGAFKD
-156 CVVAVDEFHHVSAD
+156 CVLAVDEFHHVSAD
-170 ADNRLGELIRTLIDD
+170 ADNRLGELIRAIIAE
-185 GSAHIVAMTGSY
+185 GSAHLVAMTGSY

-204 VLRPEDEEKFKR
+204 VLRPEDEEKFAR

-221 YEQLSGYEHLK
+221 YQQLSGYEHLK
-232 TLGIGYHFYHGS
+232 TLGIGYHFYHRS
-244 YLSAIDEVL
+244 YLTAIGEVL
-253 DPTKKTIIH
+253 DPNKKTIIH

-289 FEIEEE
+289 FEVDEV
-295 TGFQLLRTHD
+295 TGFQHLRTPE
-305 GQVLK
+305 GQILK
-310 IADLVTPGTQQ
+310 IADLVTPDTQQ
-321 KVLTGLR
+321 KVLNGLR
-328 NVSKK
+328 RVTEK

-354 EHALTVGYRGSLTEV
+354 EHALTIGYRGSLTEV
-369 VQIIGRATRD
+369 VQIIGRVTRD
-379 APGKIH
+379 APGKSH

-391 IAEPDTADDVVRTAV
+391 IAEPDTEDEVVRTAV

-422 LAPNFNFK
+422 LAPNFNFR
-430 TKPSDDRF
+430 TRPSDDRF
-438 DGVIRQTTQIDLM
+438 DGTARPSVKIDLLE
-451 DPQPTIQISGL
+451 PEPIVEVTGL

-467 KRAKEIIQTDMTD
+467 KRAQEIIQTDMTD
-480 LMAAILQDPQ
+480 LMAAVLQDSQ
-490 ILRASLIPEEFPAET
+490 VLRASLIPDEFPAET

-510 IPNILEK
+510 IPDIIAR
-517 RYPDIADNEDDIEA
+517 RYPDIADNDEDLEA

-541 VLATLTKGNQGA
+541 VLAKLTEASRGSGL
-553 ATVPEGTGTG
+553 PP
-563 DNSEETE
+563 SEEEGATD

-581 TSKFISMPELSID
+581 TSKFVSIPDLNID

-609 SKALGESVLRRIHQT
+609 SKALGESVLRRIHQSI
-624 LAETRIEISEAEA
+624 AETRIEISEAEA
-637 LAQVPRIRA
+637 LAQVPRIRS

-651 GRDPSI
+651 GREPNVNAADP
-657 NSANAIEKRMA
+657 IEKRMA

-681 QKEKAAEAAA
+681 QKEKDQAA

>member
-9 YGSTGASKATNEF
+9 YGATGASKTTNEF
-22 GMREMQSRA
+22 GMRAMQARA
-31 FDARNSQYLLIKSP
+31 YDARNSQYLLIKSP

-62 RNQGM
+62 RNQGL
-67 KKVIVAVPEKSIGN
+67 KKVIVAVPERSIGN
-81 SFRSTALT
+81 SFRSTDLT
-89 DHGFVADW
+89 SHGFFTDW
-97 VISPQNNL
+97 TVSPQNNL
-105 CDMLGGEGGKINA
+105 CDLIGGEGGKINA
-118 FLRFMG
+118 FVRFMN
-124 SGDEIIVCT
+124 SDDEIIVCT
-133 HSTLRHAFDR
+133 HATLRFAFDR
-143 ITKEGKGITAFHE
+143 MMADGSGIAAFKE
-156 CVVAVDEFHHVSAD
+156 CVLAVDEFHHVSAD
-170 ADNRLGELIRTLIDD
+170 ADNRLGELIRAIMNE
-185 GSAHIVAMTGSY
+185 GPAHLVAMTGSY

-204 VLRPEDEEKFKR
+204 VLRAEDEEKFTR

-244 YLSAIDEVL
+244 YLSAIGEVL
-253 DPTKKTIIH
+253 DPNKKTIIH
-262 IPSVNS
+262 IPSVQS
-268 QAALGDKIKEM
+268 QAALGDKIREM
-279 NSILDVLGDV
+279 NGILDALGDV
-289 FEIEEE
+289 VSIDPA
-295 TGFQLLRTHD
+295 TGFQHLRTPD
-305 GQVLK
+305 GRILK
-310 IADLVTPGTQQ
+310 IADLVTPDTQQ
-321 KVLTGLR
+321 TVLNGLR
-328 NVSKK
+328 NVDGK

-354 EHALTVGYRGSLTEV
+354 EHALTIGYRGSLTEV

-379 APGKIH
+379 APGKGH

-391 IAEPDTADDVVRTAV
+391 IAEPDTDDDVVRTAV

-430 TKPSDDRF
+430 TRPSDDQF
-438 DGVIRQTTQIDLM
+438 DGVARTTIRIDLLEAE
-451 DPQPTIQISGL
+451 PVIEISGF

-467 KRAKEIIQTDMTD
+467 QRAREIIQTDMTD
-480 LMAAILQDPQ
+480 LMAAVLQDSQ
-490 ILRASLIPEEFPAET
+490 VLRASLIPDEFPAET

-510 IPNILEK
+510 IPDIIAR
-517 RYPDIADNEDDIEA
+517 RYPDIAENEQDIEA
-531 IRQNVVARRA
+531 IRQNLVARRA
-541 VLATLTKGNQGA
+541 VLVTLTQNSRASGLPPSEDDE
-553 ATVPEGTGTG
+553 AT
-563 DNSEETE
+563 D

-581 TSKFISMPELSID
+581 TSKFISMPDLNID

-609 SKALGESVLRRIHQT
+609 SKALGESVLRRIHQSI
-624 LAETRIEISEAEA
+624 AETRIDISEAEA

-651 GRDPSI
+651 GREPGI
-657 NSANAIEKRMA
+657 NSANPIEKRMA

-681 QKEKAAEAAA
+681 QREKGQAA

>member
-1 MPDFITVE
+1 MPDFIKVE
-9 YGSTGASKATNEF
+9 YGATGASKAIDTM
-22 GMREMQSRA
+22 GMREMQSTA
-31 FDARNSQYLLIKSP
+31 FDARNAQYLLIKSP

-52 ALMFLGLDKL
+52 ALMFIGLDKL
-62 RNQGM
+62 HNQGLR
-67 KKVIVAVPEKSIGN
+67 KVIVAVPEKSIGN
-81 SFRSTALT
+81 SFRSTRLT
-89 DHGFVADW
+89 EHGFFADW
-97 VISPQNNL
+97 TVQSQNNL

-118 FLRFMG
+118 FIRFME
-124 SGDEIIVCT
+124 SDDEIIVCT

-143 ITKEGKGITAFHE
+143 IVNEGSGIDAFRN
-156 CVVAVDEFHHVSAD
+156 CVLAVDEFHHVSAD
-170 ADNRLGELIRTLIDD
+170 ADNKLGELIRAIIAEGTAHLI
-185 GSAHIVAMTGSY
+185 AMTGSY

-204 VLRPEDEEKFKR
+204 VLRPEDEEKFVR

-221 YEQLSGYEHLK
+221 YQQLSGYEHLK
-232 TLGIGYHFYHGS
+232 TLGIGYHFYHRS
-244 YLSAIDEVL
+244 YLTAIGEVL
-253 DPTKKTIIH
+253 DPNKKTIIH

-289 FEIEEE
+289 FEVDEV
-295 TGFQLLRTHD
+295 TGFQHLRTPE

-310 IADLVTPGTQQ
+310 IADLVTPDTQQ
-321 KVLTGLR
+321 QVLNGLR
-328 NVSKK
+328 GVREK

-354 EHALTVGYRGSLTEV
+354 EHALTIGYRGSLTEV
-369 VQIIGRATRD
+369 VQIIGRVTRD
-379 APGKIH
+379 APGKAH

-391 IAEPDTADDVVRTAV
+391 IAEPDTEDEVVRTAV

-422 LAPNFNFK
+422 LAPNFNFR
-430 TKPSDDRF
+430 TRPSDDRF
-438 DGVIRQTTQIDLM
+438 DGTARPSVKIDLH
-451 DPQPTIQISGL
+451 DPEPIVEVTGL

-467 KRAKEIIQTDMTD
+467 KRAQEIIQMDMTD
-480 LMAAILQDPQ
+480 LMAAVLQDSQ
-490 ILRASLIPEEFPAET
+490 VLRASLIPDEFPAET

-510 IPNILEK
+510 IPDIIAR
-517 RYPDIADNEDDIEA
+517 RYPDIAENEEDLEA

-541 VLATLTKGNQGA
+541 VLSKLTESSRASGL
-553 ATVPEGTGTG
+553 PP
-563 DNSEETE
+563 SEEEGATE

-581 TSKFISMPELSID
+581 TSKFVSIPDLNID

-609 SKALGESVLRRIHQT
+609 SKALGESVLRRIHQSI
-624 LAETRIEISEAEA
+624 AETRIEISEAEA
-637 LAQVPRIRA
+637 LAQVPRIRT

-651 GRDPSI
+651 GREPIINAADP
-657 NSANAIEKRMA
+657 IEKRMA

-681 QKEKAAEAAA
+681 QKEKDQAA

>member
-1 MPDFITVE
+1 MPDFIKVE
-9 YGSTGASKATNEF
+9 YGATGASKAIDTM
-22 GMREMQSRA
+22 GMREMQSKA
-31 FDARNSQYLLIKSP
+31 FDARNAQYLLIKSP

-52 ALMFLGLDKL
+52 ALMFIGLDKL
-62 RNQGM
+62 INQGLR
-67 KKVIVAVPEKSIGN
+67 KVIVAVPEKSIGN
-81 SFRSTALT
+81 SFRSTRLT
-89 DHGFVADW
+89 EHGFFADW
-97 VISPQNNL
+97 TVQPQNNL

-118 FLRFMG
+118 FIRFME
-124 SGDEIIVCT
+124 SDDEIIVCT

-143 ITKEGKGITAFHE
+143 IVNEGSGIAAFKD
-156 CVVAVDEFHHVSAD
+156 CVLAVDEFHHVSAD
-170 ADNRLGELIRTLIDD
+170 ADNKLGELIRAIIAEGTAHLI
-185 GSAHIVAMTGSY
+185 AMTGSY

-204 VLRPEDEEKFKR
+204 VLRPEDEEKFAR

-221 YEQLSGYEHLK
+221 YQQLSGYEHLK
-232 TLGIGYHFYHGS
+232 TLGIGYHFYHRS
-244 YLSAIDEVL
+244 YLTAIGEVL
-253 DPTKKTIIH
+253 DPSKKTIIH

-289 FEIEEE
+289 FEVDEV
-295 TGFQLLRTHD
+295 TGFQHLRTPE

-310 IADLVTPGTQQ
+310 IADLVTPDTQQ
-321 KVLTGLR
+321 QVLNGLR
-328 NVSKK
+328 GVREK

-348 FDWIWC
+348 FDWVWC
-354 EHALTVGYRGSLTEV
+354 EHALTIGYRGSLTEV
-369 VQIIGRATRD
+369 VQIIGRVTRD
-379 APGKIH
+379 APGKAH

-391 IAEPDTADDVVRTAV
+391 IAEPDTEDEVVRTAV

-422 LAPNFNFK
+422 LAPNFNFR
-430 TKPSDDRF
+430 TRPTDDRF
-438 DGVIRQTTQIDLM
+438 DGTARPSVKIDLHE
-451 DPQPTIQISGL
+451 PEPIVEVTGL

-467 KRAKEIIQTDMTD
+467 KRAQEIIQMDMTD
-480 LMAAILQDPQ
+480 LMAAVLQDSQ
-490 ILRASLIPEEFPAET
+490 VLRASLIPDEFPAET

-510 IPNILEK
+510 IPDIIAR
-517 RYPDIADNEDDIEA
+517 RYPDIAENEEDLEA

-541 VLATLTKGNQGA
+541 VLSKLTESSRASGL
-553 ATVPEGTGTG
+553 PP
-563 DNSEETE
+563 SEEEGATE

-581 TSKFISMPELSID
+581 TSKFVSIPDLNID

-609 SKALGESVLRRIHQT
+609 SKALGESVLRRIHQSI
-624 LAETRIEISEAEA
+624 AETRIEISEAEA
-637 LAQVPRIRA
+637 LAQVPRIRT

-651 GRDPSI
+651 GREPNINAADP
-657 NSANAIEKRMA
+657 IEKRMA

-681 QKEKAAEAAA
+681 QKEKDQAA

>member
-1 MPDFITVE
+1 MPDFIKVE
-9 YGSTGASKATNEF
+9 YGATGASKATNAM

-31 FDARNSQYLLIKSP
+31 FDARNAQYLLIKSP

-52 ALMFLGLDKL
+52 ALMFIGLDKL
-62 RNQGM
+62 INQGLR
-67 KKVIVAVPEKSIGN
+67 KVIVAVPEKSIGN
-81 SFRSTALT
+81 SFRSTPLT
-89 DHGFVADW
+89 AHGFFADW
-97 VISPQNNL
+97 TVQPQNNL

-118 FLRFMG
+118 FIRFME
-124 SGDEIIVCT
+124 SDDQIIVCT

-143 ITKEGKGITAFHE
+143 IVNEGAGIGMFAD
-156 CVVAVDEFHHVSAD
+156 CLLAVDEFHHVSAD
-170 ADNRLGELIRTLIDD
+170 ADNRLGELIRAVISE
-185 GSAHIVAMTGSY
+185 GSAHLVAMTGSY

-204 VLRPEDEEKFKR
+204 VLRPEDEEKFAR

-232 TLGIGYHFYHGS
+232 TLGIGYHFYHRS
-244 YLSAIDEVL
+244 YLTAIGEVL
-253 DPTKKTIIH
+253 DPAKKTIIH

-289 FEIEEE
+289 FEVDEV
-295 TGFQLLRTHD
+295 TGFQHLRTPD
-305 GQVLK
+305 GRVLK
-310 IADLVTPGTQQ
+310 IADLVTPDTQQ
-321 KVLTGLR
+321 KVLNGLR
-328 NVSKK
+328 GVTKK

-354 EHALTVGYRGSLTEV
+354 EHALTIGYRGSLTEV
-369 VQIIGRATRD
+369 VQIIGRVTRD
-379 APGKIH
+379 APGKAH

-391 IAEPDTADDVVRTAV
+391 IAEPDTDDEVVRSAV

-412 IACSLLMEQV
+412 IACSLLMEQI
-422 LAPNFNFK
+422 LAPNFNFR
-430 TKPSDDRF
+430 TRPSDDKF
-438 DGVIRQTTQIDLM
+438 DGTARPSVRIDLLA
-451 DPQPTIQISGL
+451 PEPTIEITGLKQPTSQ
-462 KEPTS
+462 
-467 KRAKEIIQTDMTD
+467 RAREIIQTDMTD

-490 ILRASLIPEEFPAET
+490 VLRASLIPDEFPAET

-510 IPNILEK
+510 IPDIIAR
-517 RYPDIADNEDDIEA
+517 RYPDLADDEEELES

-541 VLATLTKGNQGA
+541 VLTKLTETSRASGLPPSEDEDAT
-553 ATVPEGTGTG
+553 
-563 DNSEETE
+563 D

-581 TSKFISMPELSID
+581 TSKFVSMPDLNID

-609 SKALGESVLRRIHQT
+609 SKALGESVLRRIHQSI
-624 LAETRIEISEAEA
+624 AETRIEISEAEA
-637 LAQVPRIRA
+637 LAQVPRIRT

-651 GRDPSI
+651 GRDPNI
-657 NSANAIEKRMA
+657 NAADPIEKRMA

-681 QKEKAAEAAA
+681 QKEKDQAA

>member
-9 YGSTGASKATNEF
+9 YGATGASKSTNDM
-22 GMREMQSRA
+22 GMRAMQARA
-31 FDARNSQYLLIKSP
+31 YDARNAQYLLLKSP

-62 RNQGM
+62 HKQGI

-81 SFRSTALT
+81 SFRSTNLT
-89 DHGFVADW
+89 EQGFFADW
-97 VISPQNNL
+97 TVSPQNNL

-118 FLRFMG
+118 FIRFMQ
-124 SGDEIIVCT
+124 SDDQIIICT

-143 ITKEGKGITAFHE
+143 IMKEGPGISAFHN
-156 CVVAVDEFHHVSAD
+156 CLLAVDEFHHVSAD
-170 ADNRLGELIRTLIDD
+170 ADNRLGELIRAIMAE
-185 GSAHIVAMTGSY
+185 GSTPIVAMTGSY

-204 VLRPEDEEKFKR
+204 VLRAEDEEKFTR

-221 YEQLSGYEHLK
+221 YEQLSGYEYLK
-232 TLGIGYHFYHGS
+232 TLGIGYHFYHGN
-244 YLSAIDEVL
+244 YLTAIDEVL
-253 DPTKKTIIH
+253 DPAKKTIIH
-262 IPSVNS
+262 IPNVNS

-279 NSILDVLGDV
+279 NSILDILGDV
-289 FEIEEE
+289 ISIDPV
-295 TGFQLLRTHD
+295 TGFQILRKHN
-305 GQVLK
+305 GGILK
-310 IADLVTPGTQQ
+310 IADLVTPETQQ
-321 KVLTGLR
+321 KVLNGLR
-328 NVSKK
+328 DIKSK

-354 EHALTVGYRGSLTEV
+354 EHALTIGYRGSLTEV

-379 APGKIH
+379 APGKAH

-391 IAEPDTADDVVRTAV
+391 IAEPDTSDDVVRTAV

-438 DGVIRQTTQIDLM
+438 DGVARPKVRIDLLE
-451 DPQPTIQISGL
+451 PEPTIEISGL
-462 KEPTS
+462 KEPSS

-480 LMAAILQDPQ
+480 LMAAVLQDSLV
-490 ILRASLIPEEFPAET
+490 LRASLIPDEFPAET

-510 IPNILEK
+510 IPNLIAK
-517 RYPDIADNEDDIEA
+517 RYPDIAQNEEDIEA

-541 VLATLTKGNQGA
+541 VLANLTQANRA
-553 ATVPEGTGTG
+553 ANLPPS
-563 DNSEETE
+563 DEEDATD

-581 TSKFISMPELSID
+581 TSKFISMPELNID

-602 QQSYEIL
+602 QQSYEVL
-609 SKALGESVLRRIHQT
+609 SKALGESVLRRIHQSI
-624 LAETRIEISEAEA
+624 AETRIEISEAEA

-651 GRDPSI
+651 GKEPNI
-657 NSANAIEKRMA
+657 NSANPIEKRMA

-681 QKEKAAEAAA
+681 QKEKGQVA

>member
-1 MPDFITVE
+1 MPDFIKVE
-9 YGSTGASKATNEF
+9 YGATGASKATNAM

-31 FDARNSQYLLIKSP
+31 FDARNAQYLLIKSP

-52 ALMFLGLDKL
+52 ALMFIGLDKL
-62 RNQGM
+62 INQGLR
-67 KKVIVAVPEKSIGN
+67 KVIVAVPEKSIGN
-81 SFRSTALT
+81 SFRSTRLSEY
-89 DHGFVADW
+89 GFFADW
-97 VISPQNNL
+97 TVQPQNNL

-118 FLRFMG
+118 FIRFME
-124 SGDEIIVCT
+124 GDDQIIVCT

-143 ITKEGKGITAFHE
+143 IVGEGAGIGIFAD
-156 CVVAVDEFHHVSAD
+156 CLLAVDEFHHVSAD
-170 ADNRLGELIRTLIDD
+170 TDNRLGELIRAVMSE
-185 GSAHIVAMTGSY
+185 GSGHLVAMTGSY

-204 VLRPEDEEKFKR
+204 VLRPEDEEKFAR

-232 TLGIGYHFYHGS
+232 TLGIGYHFYHRS
-244 YLSAIDEVL
+244 YLTAIGEVL
-253 DPTKKTIIH
+253 DPGKKTIIH

-289 FEIEEE
+289 FEVDEV
-295 TGFQLLRTHD
+295 TGFQHLQTPD
-305 GQVLK
+305 GRVLK
-310 IADLVTPGTQQ
+310 IADLVTPDTQQ
-321 KVLTGLR
+321 KVLNGLR
-328 NVSKK
+328 GVTGK

-354 EHALTVGYRGSLTEV
+354 EHALTIGYRGSLTEV
-369 VQIIGRATRD
+369 VQIIGRVTRD
-379 APGKIH
+379 APGKAH

-391 IAEPDTADDVVRTAV
+391 IAEPDTDDEVVRTAV

-412 IACSLLMEQV
+412 IACSLLMEQI
-422 LAPNFNFK
+422 LAPNFNFR
-430 TKPSDDRF
+430 TKPSDDKF
-438 DGVIRQTTQIDLM
+438 DGTARPSVRIDLLE
-451 DPQPTIQISGL
+451 PEPTIEITGLKQPTSQ
-462 KEPTS
+462 
-467 KRAKEIIQTDMTD
+467 RAQEIIQTDMTD

-490 ILRASLIPEEFPAET
+490 VLRASLIPDEFPAET

-510 IPNILEK
+510 IPDIIAR
-517 RYPDIADNEDDIEA
+517 RYPDLADDEEELES

-541 VLATLTKGNQGA
+541 VLTKLTETSRASGLPPSEDEDAT
-553 ATVPEGTGTG
+553 
-563 DNSEETE
+563 D

-581 TSKFISMPELSID
+581 TSKFVSMPDLNID

-609 SKALGESVLRRIHQT
+609 SKALGESVLRRIHQSI
-624 LAETRIEISEAEA
+624 AETRIEISEAEA
-637 LAQVPRIRA
+637 LAQVPRIRT

-651 GRDPSI
+651 GRDPNI
-657 NSANAIEKRMA
+657 NAADPIEKRMA

-681 QKEKAAEAAA
+681 QREKDQAA

>member
-9 YGSTGASKATNEF
+9 YGATGASKSTNAM
-22 GMREMQSRA
+22 GMRAMQARSY
-31 FDARNSQYLLIKSP
+31 DARNSQYLLIKSP

-62 RNQGM
+62 HNQGIR
-67 KKVIVAVPEKSIGN
+67 KVIVAVPEKSIGN

-89 DHGFVADW
+89 DHGFDFDW
-97 VISPQNNL
+97 TVSPRNNL

-118 FLRFMG
+118 FIRFME
-124 SGDEIIVCT
+124 SDEEIIVCT

-143 ITKEGKGITAFHE
+143 IMESEAGITAFGE
-156 CVVAVDEFHHVSAD
+156 CLLAVDEFHHVSAD
-170 ADNRLGELIRTLIDD
+170 ADNRLGELVRSVMNE
-185 GSAHIVAMTGSY
+185 GSAHLVAMTGSY

-204 VLRPEDEEKFKR
+204 VLRREDEEKFTR
-216 VTYTY
+216 ITYTY

-244 YLSAIDEVL
+244 YLSAIGEVL

-262 IPSVNS
+262 IPNVNS

-289 FEIEEE
+289 VEIDPE

-305 GQVLK
+305 GRVLK
-310 IADLVTPGTQQ
+310 IADLVTPDTQQ
-321 KVLTGLR
+321 KVLAGLR
-328 NVSKK
+328 NVEEK

-354 EHALTVGYRGSLTEV
+354 EHALTIGYRGSLTEV

-379 APGKIH
+379 APGKSH

-391 IAEPDTADDVVRTAV
+391 IAEPDTADEVVRTAV

-422 LAPNFNFK
+422 LAPNFKFK
-430 TKPSDDRF
+430 TKASDDRF
-438 DGVIRQTTQIDLM
+438 DGVARPSTRIDLLESE
-451 DPQPTIQISGL
+451 PIIEVTGL

-467 KRAKEIIQTDMTD
+467 KRAEEIIQTDMTD
-480 LMAAILQDPQ
+480 LMVTVLQDNQ
-490 ILRASLIPEEFPAET
+490 VMRASLIPDEFPAET

-510 IPNILEK
+510 IPDLIAK
-517 RYPDIADNEDDIEA
+517 RYPDIADNEKDIEA

-541 VLATLTKGNQGA
+541 VLAQLTQANRETGQA
-553 ATVPEGTGTG
+553 PSEGE
-563 DNSEETE
+563 DATE

-581 TSKFISMPELSID
+581 TSKFITMPELSID

-609 SKALGESVLRRIHQT
+609 SKSLGETVLRRIHQT
-624 LAETRIEISEAEA
+624 LAETKITISEAEA

-651 GRDPSI
+651 GKEPNI
-657 NSANAIEKRMA
+657 NSADPIEKRMA

-675 AAAIRR
+675 AAALRR
-681 QKEKAAEAAA
+681 QKEKEQAA

>member
-9 YGSTGASKATNEF
+9 YGATGASKSTNEL
-22 GMREMQSRA
+22 GMRAMQARAYDSRNA
-31 FDARNSQYLLIKSP
+31 QYLLIKSP

-62 RNQGM
+62 RNQGLN
-67 KKVIVAVPEKSIGN
+67 KVIVAVPEKSIGN
-81 SFRSTALT
+81 SFRSTNLT
-89 DHGFVADW
+89 EHGFFADW
-97 VISPQNNL
+97 TVSPQNNL
-105 CDMLGGEGGKINA
+105 CEMIGGEGGKINA
-118 FLRFMG
+118 FIRFMD
-124 SGDEIIVCT
+124 SDDDIIVCT

-143 ITKEGKGITAFHE
+143 IMKEGKGIATFHD
-156 CVVAVDEFHHVSAD
+156 CVLAVDEFHHVSAD
-170 ADNRLGELIRTLIDD
+170 ADNRLGELIRAVMNG
-185 GSAHIVAMTGSY
+185 GSAHLIAMTGSY

-204 VLRPEDEEKFKR
+204 VLRAEDEEKFTR

-244 YLSAIDEVL
+244 YLTAIGEVL
-253 DPTKKTIIH
+253 DPNKKTIIH
-262 IPSVNS
+262 IPNVNS

-279 NSILDVLGDV
+279 NGILDVLGDV
-289 FEIEEE
+289 VSIDPV
-295 TGFQLLRTHD
+295 TGFQNLKTKD
-305 GQVLK
+305 GRILK
-310 IADLVTPGTQQ
+310 IADLVTPDTQQ
-321 KVLTGLR
+321 TVLNGLR
-328 NVSKK
+328 DVKGR

-354 EHALTVGYRGSLTEV
+354 EHALTIGYRGSLTEV

-379 APGKIH
+379 APGKPH

-391 IAEPDTADDVVRTAV
+391 IAEPDTADDVVRSAV

-422 LAPNFNFK
+422 LAPNFNFR

-438 DGVIRQTTQIDLM
+438 DGVARPGVRIDLLE
-451 DPQPTIQISGL
+451 PEPVVEIAGF

-467 KRAKEIIQTDMTD
+467 KRAQEIIQTDMTD
-480 LMAAILQDPQ
+480 LMAAVLQDSQ
-490 ILRASLIPEEFPAET
+490 VLRASLIPDEFPAET

-510 IPNILEK
+510 IPGLIAK
-517 RYPDIADNEDDIEA
+517 RYPDIADNEEDIEA

-541 VLATLTKGNQGA
+541 VLANLVRENQTPYLPPSEDDD
-553 ATVPEGTGTG
+553 AT
-563 DNSEETE
+563 D

-581 TSKFISMPELSID
+581 TSKFITMPDLNID

-609 SKALGESVLRRIHQT
+609 SKSLGESVLRRIHQSI
-624 LAETRIEISEAEA
+624 AETRIEISEAEA

-651 GRDPSI
+651 GKEPNI
-657 NSANAIEKRMA
+657 NSANPIEKRMA

-681 QKEKAAEAAA
+681 QKEKSEAA

>member
-9 YGSTGASKATNEF
+9 YGATGASKSTNDM
-22 GMREMQSRA
+22 GMRAMQARA
-31 FDARNSQYLLIKSP
+31 YDARNSQYLLIKSP

-62 RNQGM
+62 RNQGIR
-67 KKVIVAVPEKSIGN
+67 KVIVAVPEKSIGN
-81 SFRSTALT
+81 SFRSTNLS
-89 DHGFVADW
+89 DHGFDHDW
-97 VISPQNNL
+97 TVSPRNNL

-118 FLRFMG
+118 FLRFME
-124 SGDEIIVCT
+124 SEDEIIVCT

-143 ITKEGKGITAFHE
+143 IMEGNAGIAAFHN
-156 CVVAVDEFHHVSAD
+156 CLLAVDEFHHVSAD
-170 ADNRLGELIRTLIDD
+170 ADNRLGELVRSVMSD
-185 GSAHIVAMTGSY
+185 GSAHLVAMTGSY

-204 VLRPEDEEKFKR
+204 VLRPEDEEKFTR

-244 YLSAIDEVL
+244 YLSAIGEVL

-262 IPSVNS
+262 IPNVNS

-289 FEIEEE
+289 VEIDPV
-295 TGFQLLRTHD
+295 TGFQHLRTHD
-305 GQVLK
+305 GLTLK
-310 IADLVTPGTQQ
+310 IADLVTPDTQQ

-328 NVSKK
+328 NMDEK

-354 EHALTVGYRGSLTEV
+354 EHALTIGYRGSLTEV

-379 APGKIH
+379 APGKSR

-391 IAEPDTADDVVRTAV
+391 IAEPDTADEVVRTAV

-422 LAPNFNFK
+422 LAPNFNFM
-430 TKPSDDRF
+430 TKASDDRF
-438 DGVIRQTTQIDLM
+438 DGVARPSTRIDLLE
-451 DPQPTIQISGL
+451 PEPTIEVTGL

-467 KRAKEIIQTDMTD
+467 KRAEEIIQTDMTD
-480 LMAAILQDPQ
+480 LMAAVLQDNQ
-490 ILRASLIPEEFPAET
+490 VMRASLIPDEFPAET

-510 IPNILEK
+510 IPDLIAK
-517 RYPDIADNEDDIEA
+517 RYPDIADNADDIEA

-541 VLATLTKGNQGA
+541 VLAQLTQANRETGQA
-553 ATVPEGTGTG
+553 SSEDDDAT
-563 DNSEETE
+563 D

-581 TSKFISMPELSID
+581 TSKFITMPELSID

-609 SKALGESVLRRIHQT
+609 SKSLGESVLRRIHQT
-624 LAETRIEISEAEA
+624 LAETKITISEAEA

-651 GRDPSI
+651 GKEPNI
-657 NSANAIEKRMA
+657 NSPDPIEKRMA

-681 QKEKAAEAAA
+681 QKENERDEAA